1 MVTLIAFIIALG
13 ILIFI
18 HEFGHFIVAKW
29 SGVRVEKFSLGFGPK
44 IFGFQRGETEYLI
57 SALPLGGYVKMTGED
72 PGEDA
77 QDDPR
82 SFSAKSAVSRG
93 AIIFAGPL
101 MNFLL
106 PFFFMPAVF
115 MLGITIPAYLEQP
128 PVIGWVM
135 PDSSGAEAGFVAG
148 DRIVRIDEEEVET
161 WEEAYTLF
169 HANPGRQ
176 LEVLVA
182 KETGMETLSIE
193 PRPSSYMGSGEVGI
207 IHPMDAIIESVVPG
221 SAADSAS
228 LARGDR
234 IEEVDGTKIVHFRQ
248 LAEIISAHPEETL
261 TFVIRRGG
269 ETMRF
274 EIAPEREEETGEGVL
289 GIIGREETVSRRY
302 GLGQAIAQGSRE
314 VTETVRMIMAILGK
328 LVTLDLSIKALGGP
342 IMVAHA
348 AGEAARSGIAP
359 YLHLIAF
366 LSLSLAVLNLLPIPI
381 LDGGHLL
388 FILIEMLLR
397 RPVSLRVR
405 EVTQQV
411 GLVFLILLM
420 LVVSYHDILRVLP
433 GKIENLIGR

>member
-44 IFGFQRGETEYLI
+44 LLGFQRGETEYRI

-77 QDDPR
+77 HDDPR
-82 SFSAKSAVSRG
+82 AFSAKPAISRAG
-93 AIIFAGPL
+93 IIFAGPL

-115 MLGITIPAYLEQP
+115 MLGIHIPAYMEQH
-128 PVIGWVM
+128 PVVGWVKSES
-135 PDSSGAEAGFVAG
+135 PGAEAGFVPG
-148 DRIVRIDEEEVET
+148 DRIIRIGAEEVET
-161 WEEAYTLF
+161 WEEAYSIF
-169 HANPGRQ
+169 YANPESI

-182 KETGMETLSIE
+182 REVGMETLTIK
-193 PRPSSYMGSGEVGI
+193 PRTSSYMGSGEVGL
-207 IHPMDAIIESVVPG
+207 IHQMDAVIESVVPG
-221 SAADSAS
+221 GAAESAS
-228 LARGDR
+228 LARDDR
-234 IEEVDGTKIVHFRQ
+234 VEEVNGSKIILFAE
-248 LAEIISAHPEETL
+248 LAEIIRAHPEKTL
-261 TFVIRRGG
+261 TFVILRGG
-269 ETMRF
+269 EAMRF
-274 EIAPEREEETGEGVL
+274 EIAPDREEETGEGVL
-289 GIIGREETVSRRY
+289 GIIGREETVVRRY
-302 GLGQAIAQGSRE
+302 GPIQAIAQGGRE
-314 VTETVRMIMAILGK
+314 VAGTVSMIMAILGK
-328 LVTLDLSIKALGGP
+328 LVTLNLSIKALGGP

-366 LSLSLAVLNLLPIPI
+366 LSLSLAVLNLLPVPI

-388 FILIEMLLR
+388 FIILEMLLR

-405 EVTQQV
+405 EVAQQI
-411 GLVFLILLM
+411 GLVFLVALM

-433 GKIENLIGR
+433 GKIESLIGR